1 MGLIAVVMALAFP
14 ALAAGGHSSFFL
26 PPAVWFH
33 MASIFPRNSNRAAYV
48 DRILR
53 GAEPSSL
60 PVQQPTKL
68 ELVINLNTAKAL
80 DLTVPAMCLRRTR
93 EEGDFATADLNTAM
107 PLTVT
112 HQLANKI
119 RLFTPWSLPGP
130 VSGKRLGSAR
140 LAQDEEP
147 GLLSVRN
154 RGRNGCPKNASCY
167 FARV

>member
-93 EEGDFATADLNTAM
+93 EEGDFA
-107 PLTVT
+107 
-112 HQLANKI
+112 
-119 RLFTPWSLPGP
+119 
-130 VSGKRLGSAR
+130 
-140 LAQDEEP
+140 
-147 GLLSVRN
+147 
-154 RGRNGCPKNASCY
+154 NG
-167 FARV
+167 